1 MAKHLMYRE
10 EGAPPTYDSR
20 HVFGQE
26 QWQPPA
32 GDGRHRAHADDFGH
46 PPDMAIGPRTDGDF
60 TDPSV
65 PPGTDW
71 DPAEELAFMLRDAPE
86 QYVDECRDD
95 AAFRGGT
102 GRAAAGRLSAPY
114 APLVW
119 RSPGWRR
126 SSPRP

>member
-1 MAKHLMYRE
+1 MA
-10 EGAPPTYDSR
+10 T
-20 HVFGQE
+20 
-26 QWQPPA
+26 PA

-95 AAFRGGT
+95 GAFRGGT